1 MPPKF
6 NGRPFMDIDGTDV
19 EVCSDAGEKFLFVD
33 HRRDRNGPARIEFW
47 ECLGSPEGHL
57 AGLYALTDA
66 AGRGRDTTPVKRL
79 DAD

>member
-19 EVCSDAGEKFLFVD
+19 ELCCDGSEKFLFVD

-47 ECLGSPEGHL
+47 ECLGSPEDHL
-57 AGLYALTDA
+57 AGLYAVTDA
-66 AGRGRDTTPVKRL
+66 RGDIQRRGAG
-79 DAD
+79 